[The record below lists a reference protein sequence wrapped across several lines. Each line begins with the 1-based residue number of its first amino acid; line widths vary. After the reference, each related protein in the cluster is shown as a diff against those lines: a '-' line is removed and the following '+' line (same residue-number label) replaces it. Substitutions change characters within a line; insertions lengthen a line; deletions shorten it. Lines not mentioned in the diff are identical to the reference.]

1 MGKLSF
7 WTNKPFEQ
15 SIMEALE
22 QLKKEGYVE
31 KLKTCI
37 TQESIPSDTG
47 DLIVFLYDL
56 IKHI

>member
-1 MGKLSF
+1 
-7 WTNKPFEQ
+7 
-15 SIMEALE
+15 MEALE

-37 TQESIPSDTG
+37 TQESISSDTG